1 MKRYISLI
9 LLVTIILTS
18 FAVPASAIGTDEI
31 NFTYELNEDGK
42 SYTLVKAPLI
52 TRHTV
57 VIPSTYNGLPVTAI
71 GKNAFEFRSGNIT
84 VIVISEGIT
93 EIGMRAFPG
102 LKKLKSVVLPLSLRK
117 INDYAFY
124 DSQNIEYIYYSGSK
138 EQWEEIDISEISYL
152 DVNNQGAIFTPNPD
166 CHVIDDVVISTAS
179 RVEAGLTLKQCM
191 VCGEIFDE
199 IVTPQLPPEQPD
211 FDAVYNHINLKHIS
225 CVCLEY
231 YADLG
236 DDYYY
241 IYRKTAGT
249 SWKRIAKVEGRGE
262 CDCYWD
268 CFCEDFAYRY
278 FFDEDVKTG
287 TTYYYTIKA
296 ENEVGFSSYDKT
308 GVKVTYVEAPILTK
322 LSNETEGIRV
332 SWKSVS
338 GIDGYYVYRADI
350 TKTND
355 LNWTKIATIKKQST
369 QSYFDKTVKSGRRY
383 AYMVKSYDGKVLSAG
398 EYLTTEYIAAPKLTS
413 VKNEKDG
420 VRVNWNKVSGA
431 KEYIV
436 YCKTANTS
444 WTRLGVT
451 KDLSFV
457 DSTAKNGTTY
467 YYTVKGQRKEYA
479 GWSEEVGELYNTYY
493 GVYDKT
499 GLKIKRLVAPE
510 LTKIT
515 NESDGV
521 RVYWNKVSGADGYY
535 LYRRVSGTKEWSR
548 IATIKKGTTT
558 SYKDTKAASG
568 KTYDYIIKAYS
579 GSTTSAAAAKVIKIK
594 RLTVPSL
601 TSIKNSN
608 AGVTVNWN
616 KVTGADSY
624 IVYRK
629 TYDAKAKKW
638 SSWSRIADGVTSTSY
653 MDKTAKSGTTYKYTI
668 KASYGSYTSY
678 FNTSGIEIKRLTP
691 PTLKSATS
699 TKAGVKVE
707 WEKVTGASGYKIY
720 RKTGN
725 GGWGEPIATV
735 KGNSITSYVDK
746 TAKKGKTYTYRVRA
760 YNGSTLSGYIPA
772 GKTVKDK
779 Y

>member
-1 MKRYISLI
+1 MKRYLSLI

-152 DVNNQGAIFTPNPD
+152 DVNNQGAIFTPTPD

-179 RVEAGLTLKQCM
+179 REGAGLTLKQCM
-191 VCGEIFDE
+191 VCGEILDE
-199 IVTPQLPPEQPD
+199 IVSPQLPPEQPD
-211 FDAVYNHINLKHIS
+211 FSDGYNYINYAGNR

-231 YADLG
+231 YVDTG
-236 DDYYY
+236 VDYLY
-241 IYRKTAGT
+241 IYRRTEGT
-249 SWKRIAKVEGRGE
+249 PWKRIAKVEGRGK
-262 CDCYWD
+262 CDCYME
-268 CFCEDFAYRY
+268 CFCEDFAYRHFY
-278 FFDEDVKTG
+278 DEDVKTG

-296 ENEVGFSSYDKT
+296 ENEMGFSTYDKT
-308 GVKVTYVEAPILTK
+308 GVKVTYVEAPKPTK
-322 LSNETEGIRV
+322 ISNETKGVRIN
-332 SWKSVS
+332 WKSVS
-338 GIDGYYVYRADI
+338 GVEGYYVYRADI
-350 TKTND
+350 TSYQGD
-355 LNWTKIATIKKQST
+355 WVKIATIKKPST
-369 QSYFDKTVKSGRRY
+369 QSYFDETVKSGRTY
-383 AYMVKSYDGKVLSAG
+383 AYRVKSYYGKAVSAG
-398 EYLTTEYIAAPKLTS
+398 DSLVTKYIAAPKLIS

-420 VRVNWNKVSGA
+420 ICVNWNGVSGI

-436 YCKTANTS
+436 YRKTANTG

-451 KDLSFV
+451 KNLSFV
-457 DSTAKNGTTY
+457 DSTAQNGTMY
-467 YYTVKGQRKEYA
+467 HYTVKGQMIDYSTQK
-479 GWSEEVGELYNTYY
+479 TYY

-499 GLKIKRLVAPE
+499 GLKIKRLSAPE
-510 LTKIT
+510 LTKTT
-515 NESDGV
+515 NEADGV
-521 RVYWNKVSGADGYY
+521 RVYWSKVSGADGYY
-535 LYRRVSGTKEWSR
+535 LYRRVTGTKDWSR
-548 IATIKKGTTT
+548 IATVKNGSTV
-558 SYKDTKAASG
+558 SYKDTKAAAG
-568 KTYDYIIKAYS
+568 KTYDYIIRAYR
-579 GSTTSAAAAKVIKIK
+579 GNVTSAPAEKVIRTM

-601 TSIKNSN
+601 TSISNSN
-608 AGVTVNWN
+608 DGVTLKWQ
-616 KVTGADSY
+616 KVAGADSY

-629 TYDAKAKKW
+629 TYDAKTKQW
-638 SSWSRIADGVTSTSY
+638 SSWVRHNVVTKTSCVDRTTESGVR
-653 MDKTAKSGTTYKYTI
+653 YKYTV
-668 KASYGSYTSY
+668 KACCGSYTSY
-678 FNTSGIEIKRLTP
+678 YNTSGLEVLRLETPEIS
-691 PTLKSATS
+691 SATS
-699 TKAGVKVE
+699 TKAGVKLE
-707 WEKVTGASGYKIY
+707 WDKITGASGYKVY

-725 GGWGEPIATV
+725 SGWGEAIATV
-735 KGNSITSYVDK
+735 KGNSTVTYVDK
-746 TAKKGKTYTYRVRA
+746 TAKKGVTYTYTVRA
-760 YNGSTLSGYIPA
+760 YNGTTKSGYIA
-772 GKTVKDK
+772 EGKTVKDK